1 MFRFGRE
8 DINILSN
15 ALRLPEKI
23 ICNNRTV
30 ASGVEGLCI
39 VLRRLAYPCRL
50 EDLEPVL
57 GRTKVEISYIFKH
70 VIDYLYNTH
79 NHLLSDLSRDW
90 LSYEHL
96 RNYAEAVSDRSS
108 PLENCWGFI
117 DGTVR
122 PICRPQQ
129 NQKLVFNGHKRVHGP
144 KFQSIVIPN
153 GLISH
158 IYGPIEGRRHD
169 AGMLRE
175 SHVLAQMANHMT
187 SPNGHI
193 FSVYGDP
200 AYPLGDGY
208 IIPPYRGGAISRN
221 QMIFNKR
228 MSAVRICVEWA
239 FGKVLSL
246 FAYLDFKKKIKR
258 STYNLS
264 KNIIQLLFYSLTV
277 LRVCTE
283 VKQAVS
289 STFSHQPPSRIF
301 TRLTLK

>member
-1 MFRFGRE
+1 LYVVFEIIMTEKVVLAALENDDDLLLLSSLKEEKVLAYQKLDIDNLTNDQCRTMFRFGRE

-15 ALRLPEKI
+15 ALRLPETI
-23 ICNNRTV
+23 ICTNRTV
-30 ASGVEGLCI
+30 AS
-39 VLRRLAYPCRL
+39 
-50 EDLEPVL
+50 D
-57 GRTKVEISYIFKH
+57 
-70 VIDYLYNTH
+70 
-79 NHLLSDLSRDW
+79 DLSRDW

-96 RNYAEAVSDRSS
+96 RSYAEAVSDRNA

-129 NQKLVFNGHKRVHGP
+129 NQKLVFNGHKRLHGL
-144 KFQSIVIPN
+144 KFQNIVIPN

-158 IYGPIEGRRHD
+158 LYGPIEGRHHD

-175 SHVLAQMANHMT
+175 SNVLAQMANHMT

-246 FAYLDFKKKIKR
+246 FAYLDFKKK
-258 STYNLS
+258 S
-264 KNIIQLLFYSLTV
+264 KGLPTTCRKILCS
-277 LRVCTE
+277 CC
-283 VKQAVS
+283 
-289 STFSHQPPSRIF
+289 F
-301 TRLTLK
+301 TH